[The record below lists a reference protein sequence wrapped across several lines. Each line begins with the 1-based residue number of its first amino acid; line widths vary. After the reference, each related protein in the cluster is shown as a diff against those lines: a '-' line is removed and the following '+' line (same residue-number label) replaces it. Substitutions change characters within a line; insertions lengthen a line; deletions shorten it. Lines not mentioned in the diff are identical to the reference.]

1 MQVSFN
7 FVAAVTITGDFGAKE
22 NKIYHCFHFFLI
34 HLPWSDGT
42 GCHDLRFWMLSFKPA
57 FSLSFTLIK
66 KFFSSSSL
74 SAIILII
81 QISKLEPFLGN
92 SIIQHNINKFYI
104 NYRFILLI
112 ERQSGIT
119 STSACC
125 LAIVILNTSK
135 VFSNS

>member
-1 MQVSFN
+1 MSFN
-7 FVAAVTITGDFGAKE
+7 FVAAVTITDDFGAKE
-22 NKIYHCFHFFLI
+22 NKSCHCFHFLPTY
-34 HLPWSDGT
+34 LPWSDGT
-42 GCHDLRFWMLSFKPA
+42 GFHGFSLLNAEFQAR

-81 QISKLEPFLGN
+81 QVSKFGPLLGN
-92 SIIQHNINKFYI
+92 SIIQHNTNKFYI

-112 ERQSGIT
+112 EGQSGIT